1 MNKSKKY
8 FIINKFDITNGAR
21 VTFTKAIPEKD
32 FLGGSWKL
40 AQFVMIEE
48 EVHQLGDV
56 VESSKSDFASL
67 A

>member
-1 MNKSKKY
+1 MDNFYISHS
-8 FIINKFDITNGAR
+8 
-21 VTFTKAIPEKD
+21 EKD